1 MGINVLKRGE
11 YARSLELL
19 SQLQKNTLQLIRMAE
34 KNADNWLNMS
44 KNLEK

>member
-1 MGINVLKRGE
+1 MVDGNQRSKRGE

-34 KNADNWLNMS
+34 KMLIIG
-44 KNLEK
+44 